1 MPATGMVAMK
11 FAYVD
16 ESGGRDQ
23 SDVFVMVGLLE
34 DAYRLRKTTMD
45 FDQLLKALFDRHPGH
60 PAELKTRAFINGRG
74 NWNVIPGEERKQLL
88 RDICAF
94 AADGN
99 KLFAVAMSFDKFDEA
114 KGAGFGQPTGD
125 SYWLAAGMFV
135 SALIQ
140 KRMQSVAGR
149 KGLTVLVMDDNEH
162 EMPHLSDGL
171 YNADPWFDGLYQVR
185 GRRRGIPV
193 WLPRTASDR
202 FNQII
207 NTAFA
212 IKSEHS
218 SLIQVADAL
227 AYVYRRKIE
236 LQTQAEAYPGER
248 AYFDELYDMIEPRRE
263 KMGHS
268 SECNAV
274 GFYRA
279 AVPDGWAL

>member
-1 MPATGMVAMK
+1 MK

-16 ESGGRDQ
+16 ESGGRDH
-23 SDVFVMVGLLE
+23 SNVFVMVGLLV
-34 DAYRLRKTTMD
+34 DAYRLRKTTLD
-45 FDQLLKALFDRHPGH
+45 FDQLLKALLERHPGH
-60 PAELKTRAFINGRG
+60 PAELKTRAFINGSG

-88 RDICAF
+88 RDICAL

-99 KLFAVAMSFDKFDEA
+99 KLFAVAMSFDRFDEA
-114 KGAGFGQPTGD
+114 RGAGFGHPTGD

-135 SALIQ
+135 STLIQ
-140 KRMQSVAGR
+140 KKMQSVAGR

-162 EMPHLSDGL
+162 EMPSLSDGL
-171 YNADPWFDGLYQVR
+171 YKADPWFDGLYQVR
-185 GRRRGIPV
+185 GRRRGVPI
-193 WLPRTASDR
+193 WLPRTASNRLD
-202 FNQII
+202 QII

-227 AYVYRRKIE
+227 AFVYRRKIE
-236 LQTQAEAYPGER
+236 LQTQAEAYRGER
-248 AYFDELYDMIEPRRE
+248 VYYDELYDTIERRRE
-263 KMGHS
+263 KIGDS

-274 GFYRA
+274 RFYRA